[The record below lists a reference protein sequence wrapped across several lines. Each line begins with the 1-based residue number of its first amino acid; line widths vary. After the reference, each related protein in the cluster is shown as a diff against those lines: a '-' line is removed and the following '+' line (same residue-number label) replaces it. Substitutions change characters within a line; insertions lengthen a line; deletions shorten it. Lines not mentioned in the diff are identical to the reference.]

1 MGKFLHTF
9 FSPLDFLRAVPQV
22 WDGFQTNIKLM
33 VVAEALVLVFALV
46 IAIVRGL
53 PGRAA
58 VPVRVV
64 AVVYTDIFRGV
75 PLVLVLLIVIGGLPA
90 LNAGFISDLSL
101 FSSGVLAITLVYTAY
116 VTEVYRAGIE
126 SVHPSQRMAA
136 RSLGLSYMQAMRFVV
151 LPQAI
156 RRVIPPLLN
165 DFIGLQKDTALISV
179 IGLTEA
185 AAQAGFYATD
195 YFNYAGFTVA
205 AVFFIILTIPLARF
219 TDHIIRQR
227 ERRERAAGAVSST
240 NSHFVTL
247 ENVTKRFG
255 ELEVLHGID
264 LAVDLHQVVCLIGA
278 SGSGKSTLL
287 RCINLLEH
295 VDEGTIVVDGQV
307 LTGGKVDVNVLRRK
321 IGIVFQ
327 AYNLFP
333 HMTVLENVTLA
344 PMRAL
349 KLSKRDALARG
360 RELLVMIG
368 LEDKATEYPDRLSGG
383 QQQRVAIARAL
394 AMNPSLM
401 LLDEITSALDPQ
413 LVGEVLEFVRQLADE
428 GMTMIVATH
437 EMGFARELADK
448 VCFLDEGVIRE
459 EGPPSQILS
468 APREERT
475 REFLARVL
483 EAGRA

>member
-1 MGKFLHTF
+1 MSANG
-9 FSPLDFLRAVPQV
+9 
-22 WDGFQTNIKLM
+22 
-33 VVAEALVLVFALV
+33 
-46 IAIVRGL
+46 
-53 PGRAA
+53 
-58 VPVRVV
+58 
-64 AVVYTDIFRGV
+64 
-75 PLVLVLLIVIGGLPA
+75 
-90 LNAGFISDLSL
+90 
-101 FSSGVLAITLVYTAY
+101 
-116 VTEVYRAGIE
+116 
-126 SVHPSQRMAA
+126 
-136 RSLGLSYMQAMRFVV
+136 
-151 LPQAI
+151 
-156 RRVIPPLLN
+156 
-165 DFIGLQKDTALISV
+165 
-179 IGLTEA
+179 
-185 AAQAGFYATD
+185 
-195 YFNYAGFTVA
+195 
-205 AVFFIILTIPLARF
+205 
-219 TDHIIRQR
+219 
-227 ERRERAAGAVSST
+227 
-240 NSHFVTL
+240 HFVSL
-247 ENVTKRFG
+247 EGITKRFG

-264 LAVDLHQVVCLIGA
+264 LTVDLHQVVCLIGA

-295 VDEGTIVVDGQV
+295 VDEGTIVVDDQV
-307 LTGGKVDVNVLRRK
+307 LTGAKIDVNRLRRK

-360 RELLVMIG
+360 RELLAMIG

-394 AMNPSLM
+394 AMNPTLM

-437 EMGFARELADK
+437 EMAFARELADK

-459 EGPPSQILS
+459 EGPPSQIFS